1 MNERT
6 KKDAIRKEIHERVLN
21 AADKEELASAYAEWA
36 DHYDQDLLGEL
47 GYVAPALACERLLN
61 YLTDPQA
68 RILDAGCGTGIV
80 GKLLHQ
86 EGYLNLE
93 GLDYSVHMLA
103 KAREKGLYRKL
114 YQADLT
120 APLDLADDDYDAI
133 VSVGTFTCGHVGPGA
148 LEELIRVT
156 RPGGVLCFT
165 VRDQAWEEDDY
176 QAAMDRLARQEAW
189 RLKEEK
195 TFDYLQQEGSSCKIC
210 VYQKTTEN
218 SPLS

>member
-1 MNERT
+1 MT
-6 KKDAIRKEIHERVLN
+6 KRKEIHERVLK
-21 AADKEELASAYAEWA
+21 AADKDELAAAYAEWA

-61 YLTDPQA
+61 YLTDPLA

-93 GLDYSVHMLA
+93 GLDYSLHMLD

-120 APLDLADDDYDAI
+120 APLEMADGAYDAI
-133 VSVGTFTCGHVGPGA
+133 VSVGTFTCGHVGPEA
-148 LEELIRVT
+148 FNELIRVT
-156 RPGGVLCFT
+156 KPGGYLCFS

-176 QAAMDRLARQEAW
+176 QTAMDRLARQEVW
-189 RLKEEK
+189 QLKEEK
-195 TFDYLQQEGSSCKIC
+195 TSDYLQQEGSSCKIC
-210 VYQKTTEN
+210 VYQKTA
-218 SPLS
+218 